1 MKKSIVYAA
10 VLLALGAQISAFAG
24 DMPMMA
30 APEPVVSSAEYLTSA
45 RTAIA
50 AKDWARA
57 ISQLQTALKDDA
69 GNADVHNLLA
79 YSYRKQAK
87 PDLPKA
93 FDHYKKALAIN
104 PKHLGAHEYIGEA
117 YLMDKKPLEAQ
128 KHLAEIEKICGNRS
142 CEAFEDLAKALATY
156 RKLNP

>member
-1 MKKSIVYAA
+1 MKKSIVYAT
-10 VLLALGAQISAFAG
+10 VLLALGAQSSAFAG
-24 DMPMMA
+24 DMPMVA
-30 APEPVVSSAEYLTSA
+30 APESVVSSAEHLTSA
-45 RTAIA
+45 RNAIA
-50 AKDWARA
+50 AKDWTRA
-57 ISQLQTALKDDA
+57 ISHLQTAAKDDA

-87 PDLPKA
+87 PDLPRA

-128 KHLAEIEKICGNRS
+128 KHLDEIEKICGNRS

>member
-1 MKKSIVYAA
+1 MRKSIVYAA
-10 VLLALGAQISAFAG
+10 VLLALCSQSSAFAA

-30 APEPVVSSAEYLTSA
+30 VPESVVSTEEHLTLA
-45 RTAIA
+45 RNAIA
-50 AKDWARA
+50 SNDWSRA
-57 ISQLQTALKDDA
+57 ISQLRKAVRDDA

-87 PDLPKA
+87 PNLPKA

-117 YLMDKKPLEAQ
+117 YLMDKKPLEAE
-128 KHLAEIEKICGNRS
+128 KHLAEIEKICENRS
-142 CEAFEDLAKALATY
+142 CEAFEDLAKALAAY